1 VDWSDVLKLALSI
14 FLIVTG
20 LGLSYLFL
28 RMAGVFGRL
37 GSSLTRITDE
47 VVPILNKAQTTV
59 DGVNL
64 ELVRVD
70 EIMKTAVGATKGAEK
85 TVQTVSSAVTSPV
98 RKLTG
103 LAAGLREAVATLR
116 ARRAADA
123 AGRADPAPQ
132 TYASPIMPTP
142 PVATEPPPPAT
153 APPPT
158 PPLTP
163 EVPADE
169 VPPQP
174 DAPDGP
180 SRRPSPY

>member
-1 VDWSDVLKLALSI
+1 MEWSDVLKLALSI
-14 FLIVTG
+14 FLIATG

-37 GSSLTRITDE
+37 GVSVTRLTDE

-64 ELVRVD
+64 ELARVD

-98 RKLTG
+98 RKLSG
-103 LAAGLREAVATLR
+103 FAAGAREAVATLR

-123 AGRADPAPQ
+123 ADRTGPSPPPEEDPLGGP
-132 TYASPIMPTP
+132 PPPPPPPP
-142 PVATEPPPPAT
+142 PVDLPPPVETPSPPPPAG
-153 APPPT
+153 
-158 PPLTP
+158 
-163 EVPADE
+163 
-169 VPPQP
+169 
-174 DAPDGP
+174 DAPARHD
-180 SRRPSPY
+180 SPY